1 VLSFSDLARPPADF
15 DIRKRGNTYA
25 NISWLD
31 AIFNPKLL
39 SRRETNPLGFLG
51 LLETVS
57 TKQHIKR

>member
-1 VLSFSDLARPPADF
+1 VLSFSDLARSPADF

-25 NISWLD
+25 SISWLD
-31 AIFNPKLL
+31 AIFSHKTV

-57 TKQHIKR
+57 KKQHIKR

>member
-1 VLSFSDLARPPADF
+1 MLSFSDLARSPADF

-25 NISWLD
+25 SISWLD
-31 AIFNPKLL
+31 AIFSPKTV

-57 TKQHIKR
+57 KKQHIKR